1 MTTNFLI
8 YSSNYVIII
17 VIITFVF
24 GGCMDNQNLSQNEF
38 SLTEIFYM
46 LLNYI
51 RTIVISTLFIGIIA
65 GIYAFAIATE
75 TYESNVDVYITPVT
89 EEENASS
96 TDYSIARY
104 LITTIA
110 EYIESD
116 LIADT
121 VIDNLNLNVST
132 NSFQSKLA
140 ITASSDSYRIN
151 IKYEDSNPS
160 VTQDVVNEVA
170 SVVIAN
176 QTSDDPTIDFL
187 PDTINLVPINTN
199 ESTYAGPNKVLYVVI
214 GFILGGIIGVGI
226 AFVREMINNS
236 FKTKE
241 QLESEFDLEVLGV
254 IPEFIIKEDF

>member
-1 MTTNFLI
+1 MYSEKNSQSEYNLI
-8 YSSNYVIII
+8 DMVY
-17 VIITFVF
+17 
-24 GGCMDNQNLSQNEF
+24 
-38 SLTEIFYM
+38 IF
-46 LLNYI
+46 LNYL
-51 RTIVISTLFIGIIA
+51 RTIVISTLFLGIIA

-75 TYESNVDVYITPVT
+75 TYESNVDIYITPIT
-89 EEENASS
+89 EDENTST

-110 EYIESD
+110 EYMESD

-121 VIDNLNLNVST
+121 VIDNLELDLST
-132 NSFQSKLA
+132 DSFQSKLS

-160 VTQDVVNEVA
+160 VTIDVVNELA

-226 AFVREMINNS
+226 AFIREMINNS

-241 QLESEFDLEVLGV
+241 QLESEFDIEVLGV